1 MISKSALGENN
12 NGTVYQNRI
21 TTMYGTN
28 TLAFNKMLKIADAIR
43 TKGNL
48 NSRTTL
54 LKNRIQALEI
64 ALTLIDEQL

>member
-1 MISKSALGENN
+1 MEQYTKTELQQCRAQIRSLLTKCQKSLTQLE
-12 NGTVYQNRI
+12 Q
-21 TTMYGTN
+21 
-28 TLAFNKMLKIADAIR
+28 
-43 TKGNL
+43 KGYP

>member
-1 MISKSALGENN
+1 MEQYTKTELQQSREQIRSLLTKCQKSLTQLE
-12 NGTVYQNRI
+12 Q
-21 TTMYGTN
+21 
-28 TLAFNKMLKIADAIR
+28 
-43 TKGNL
+43 KGNP